1 MRLCAIPQT
10 LIGIIRLRESDK
22 FTRGVPL
29 WANEPAQVWFNWRT
43 GMPDVTVER
52 RNAPRDP
59 LVLAAELVE
68 LPRGARLSARTS
80 DVNRWVLHRHT
91 ESRSPGFASRVQIT
105 HENEIF
111 EAAGRIVYV
120 SYGLDMAVAFTEVT
134 PEQQQRLDR
143 WLEAERREF

>member
-1 MRLCAIPQT
+1 
-10 LIGIIRLRESDK
+10 
-22 FTRGVPL
+22 V
-29 WANEPAQVWFNWRT
+29 
-43 GMPDVTVER
+43 
-52 RNAPRDP
+52 
-59 LVLAAELVE
+59 
-68 LPRGARLSARTS
+68 
-80 DVNRWVLHRHT
+80 H
-91 ESRSPGFASRVQIT
+91 IT